1 MCSRTVQSEIGARV
15 IPGAPPERAL
25 AHNGRMTDFG
35 DGLATGIDLV
45 AAAESAVA
53 QALGPLGGRRPDLMC
68 VFVCGDN
75 PDAVA
80 EAGLAASKLGGAG
93 TTIGCSAGGV
103 IGAGRGVEQME
114 SVAVWAAVLPGV
126 EIRPMHL
133 KAQRVGDSMLVGG
146 LPSAVSGPEV
156 GVLLADPYSFPVAP
170 FVEHCNT
177 TRPGMPLVGGL
188 AGGSLGP
195 GSTRLFLDDEV
206 LDGAVG
212 VMLSGPVSAHIAV
225 SQGCRPIG
233 PPMTVTRSEQ
243 NSLVELAGMPAYA
256 KLKEIIEGL
265 PSEEQTLAMRGLHLG
280 IAMNEYADEH
290 ERGDFLI
297 RGVLGADQRSGAV
310 VVGDTVEVGTTVRF
324 QVRDAESAGEDLH
337 ELLATLGAPGA
348 NKGALLFSCNGRG
361 VTMFPSADHDVAA
374 VRSTLG
380 VDAVAG
386 FFANGEI
393 GPVAGRNHLHGFT
406 ASVLAFGAPPTGT

>member
-1 MCSRTVQSEIGARV
+1 
-15 IPGAPPERAL
+15 
-25 AHNGRMTDFG
+25 
-35 DGLATGIDLV
+35 
-45 AAAESAVA
+45 
-53 QALGPLGGRRPDLMC
+53 MC

-103 IGAGRGVEQME
+103 IGAGRGVEQVE
-114 SVAVWAAVLPGV
+114 SVSVWAAVLPGV

-133 KAQRVGDSMLVGG
+133 QAQRVGDSMLVGG
-146 LPSAVSGPEV
+146 LPSESVSSAAGPAGSVSEV
-156 GVLLADPYSFPVAP
+156 GVLLADPYSFPVVP
-170 FVEHCNT
+170 FVEHCNK

-188 AGGSLGP
+188 AGGALGP
-195 GSTRLFLDDEV
+195 GSTRLFLDDQV
-206 LDGAVG
+206 LEGAVG
-212 VMLSGPVSAHIAV
+212 VLLSGPVSAHIAV

-243 NSLVELAGMPAYA
+243 NSLVELAGMPAYE

-265 PSEEQTLAMRGLHLG
+265 PPEEQTLAMRGLHLG

-337 ELLATLGAPGA
+337 ELLATLGAPGE

-361 VTMFPSADHDVAA
+361 VTMFPSADHDVAC
-374 VRSTLG
+374 VRATLG
-380 VDAVAG
+380 LDAVAG

-393 GPVAGRNHLHGFT
+393 GPVAGRNHVHGFT
-406 ASVLAFGAPPTGT
+406 ASVLAFGAPPASV

>member
-1 MCSRTVQSEIGARV
+1 
-15 IPGAPPERAL
+15 
-25 AHNGRMTDFG
+25 
-35 DGLATGIDLV
+35 
-45 AAAESAVA
+45 
-53 QALGPLGGRRPDLMC
+53 
-68 VFVCGDN
+68 
-75 PDAVA
+75 
-80 EAGLAASKLGGAG
+80 LAASKLGGAG

-103 IGAGRGVEQME
+103 IGAGRGVEQTE
-114 SVAVWAAVLPGV
+114 AVSVWAAVLPGV

-146 LPSAVSGPEV
+146 LPAAGEPGQVGGSPGEPGWAGGTAGEPGGSGAEV
-156 GVLLADPYSFPVAP
+156 GVLLADPYGFPVVP
-170 FVEHCNT
+170 FVEHCNK

-195 GSTRLFLDDEV
+195 GSTRLWLDGEI

-212 VMLSGPVSAHIAV
+212 VLLRGPVSAHIAV

-233 PPMTVTRSEQ
+233 PAMTVTRSEQ
-243 NSLVELAGMPAYA
+243 NSLIELAGMPAYA
-256 KLKEIIEGL
+256 KLKEIIENL
-265 PSEEQTLAMRGLHLG
+265 PPEEQTLAMRGLHLG
-280 IAMNEYADEH
+280 VAINEYADEH

-297 RGVLGADQRSGAV
+297 RGVLGVDQRSGAV

-324 QVRDAESAGEDLH
+324 QVRDADSAGEDLN

-361 VTMFPSADHDVAA
+361 VTMFPSADHDVTC
-374 VRSTLG
+374 VRSALG
-380 VDAVAG
+380 LDAVAG

-393 GPVAGRNHLHGFT
+393 GPVGGRNHVHGFT
-406 ASVLAFGAPPTGT
+406 ASVLAFGAPAVG